1 MSLVESRGRAAAF
14 EHLLAAVTDPV
25 LIVDAAGRPLRAN
38 AAARGLVPADDE
50 RPDPRAAANL
60 EALRAFAR
68 RPDLPSL
75 SLRDLTG
82 EGPPVGYAVDALA
95 DAGEL
100 VLVLRDPR
108 QRIPPGVSHELRS
121 PLTAILGYA
130 SLLLRGLGGSLSPKQ
145 QDKLERIHA
154 NGQRLL
160 ELIDER
166 RA

>member
-1 MSLVESRGRAAAF
+1 MSLVESPSRAAAF
-14 EHLLAAVTDPV
+14 EHLLAAAADPI
-25 LIVDAAGRPLRAN
+25 LIVDAAGAPLRAN
-38 AAARGLVPADDE
+38 AAARRLVPTC
-50 RPDPRAAANL
+50 PPRDARSAANL
-60 EALRAFAR
+60 EALRAFAL
-68 RPDLPSL
+68 RPDRTPLTL
-75 SLRDLTG
+75 HDLAG
-82 EGPPVGYAVDALA
+82 EGEPVAYTVSALA

-108 QRIPPGVSHELRS
+108 ERIPAGASHELRS

-145 QDKLERIHA
+145 RDKLERIHS

-160 ELIDER
+160 QLIDER